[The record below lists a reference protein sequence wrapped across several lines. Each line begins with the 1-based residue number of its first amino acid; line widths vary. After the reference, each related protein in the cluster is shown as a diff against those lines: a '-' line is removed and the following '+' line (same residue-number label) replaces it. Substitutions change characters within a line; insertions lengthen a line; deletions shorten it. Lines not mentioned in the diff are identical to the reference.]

1 MLETK
6 DKYSKRA
13 KYYDWIEER
22 MPMSRFKKQCIT
34 LLSGK
39 ILEVGIGSGGSVK
52 FYSKEQDVIGID
64 FSSGM
69 LALCEEKIIK
79 NQMDNIKLVEM
90 NIENMNFLDN
100 SFDSVFSACVFCT
113 VPNPEKGLSE
123 IYRVLKPGGKAVF
136 LEHMKSSSKI
146 KNFFMRIIEKIINPL
161 MGTFLLRETENSIRK
176 LNFSKVESNHVMM
189 GDVLRII
196 IATK

>member
-6 DKYSKRA
+6 DKYSKMA

-22 MPMSRFKKQCIT
+22 MPMSKFKKECIN
-34 LLSGK
+34 LLNGK
-39 ILEVGIGSGGSVK
+39 ILEVGIGSGGSLK
-52 FYSKEQDVIGID
+52 FYSKKHDVTGID

-69 LALCEEKIIK
+69 LALAKEKIIETH
-79 NQMDNIKLVEM
+79 MDNVKLVEM
-90 NIENMNFLDN
+90 NIENMDFLDN

-113 VPNPEKGLSE
+113 VPNPEKGLLE

-136 LEHMKSSSKI
+136 LEHMKSNSKI
-146 KNFFMRIIEKIINPL
+146 KNFFMRIIEKIINPI

-176 LNFSKVESNHVMM
+176 LNFSKVESSNVMM